1 MRILRFLSASFVCL
15 SLAACWL
22 PSKVKIIPLH
32 QALSELR
39 VSLGEDVL
47 TLQEVEAEPDPV
59 NGAQS
64 RLYTKFAKFQCAVD
78 PKTGKADADRSKY
91 QKNPLIPVINGAIQL
106 QVQGQ
111 VSAQG
116 QLAIAVPLVA
126 TGTVN
131 QTRQEQ
137 EQFTLPASLIPLSEV
152 PTYYLSQ
159 QLAALQSEAAL
170 DINLTKSEK
179 HKDAKDRDGYRMV
192 SVYIRETSYKLTKIA
207 NDAMDQFGSDGVA
220 YCNQVQPTGNSAK
233 NAKGEVLRMEIR
245 TLTLPN

>member
-1 MRILRFLSASFVCL
+1 MRILRFLSTFIVCL

-22 PSKVKIIPLH
+22 PSKVEIIPLH

-47 TLQEVEAEPDPV
+47 TLQEVEAEPQPV
-59 NGAQS
+59 PGQAS
-64 RLYTKFAKFQCAVD
+64 PLYTKFAKFQCAVD
-78 PKTGKADADRSKY
+78 PKTGTPDADHKKY
-91 QKNPLIPVINGAIQL
+91 QRNPLIPVINGAIQL

-131 QTRQEQ
+131 QTRQKQ

-170 DINLTKSEK
+170 DTNLGKSKK
-179 HKDAKDRDGYRMV
+179 HDDGKDADGYRMV
-192 SVYIRETSYKLTKIA
+192 SVYVRETSYKLTKIA
-207 NDAMDQFGSDGVA
+207 SDAMKQFGSDGVD
-220 YCNQVQPTGNSAK
+220 YCSQLQPTGSSVK
-233 NAKGEVLRMEIR
+233 NAKGEVQRTEIR

>member
-1 MRILRFLSASFVCL
+1 MRTFRLLSTSLACL

-22 PSKVKIIPLH
+22 PSKIEIIPLH

-39 VSLGEDVL
+39 VSLGDDVL
-47 TLQEVEAEPDPV
+47 TLQEAEAEPNPV
-59 NGAQS
+59 KGANS
-64 RLYTKFAKFQCAVD
+64 PLYTKFAKFQCAVD
-78 PKTGKADADRSKY
+78 PKTGKADADQRKY

-111 VSAQG
+111 ASAQG
-116 QLAIAVPLVA
+116 QLAIGVPLVA

-131 QTRQEQ
+131 QTRQKQ

-170 DINLTKSEK
+170 ETNLSKSNK
-179 HKDAKDRDGYRMV
+179 HNDGKDGDGYRMV

-207 NDAMDQFGSDGVA
+207 NDAMEQFGSDGVG
-220 YCNQVQPTGNSAK
+220 YCSQVQPTGNSAK